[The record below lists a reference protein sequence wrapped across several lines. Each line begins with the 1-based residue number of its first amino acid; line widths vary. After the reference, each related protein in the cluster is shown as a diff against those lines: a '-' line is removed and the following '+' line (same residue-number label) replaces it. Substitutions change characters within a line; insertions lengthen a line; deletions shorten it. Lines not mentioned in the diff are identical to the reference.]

1 MERNDRRVHR
11 HATRVDTCPDC
22 KAGVPTRLATV
33 PDPPGGDRGGKRIR
47 ILGVHPCPIWAYV
60 FNEHTGHAGWVE
72 VDQPTLVGLL
82 DADLTRDLD

>member
-22 KAGVPTRLATV
+22 KAGGPTGPATPSVPL
-33 PDPPGGDRGGKRIR
+33 GGDRGGKRIR

-60 FNEHTGHAGWVE
+60 FNEFTGHAGWVE
-72 VDQPTLVGLL
+72 VHQPTLVELL
-82 DADLTRDLD
+82 DKDLTRDLD